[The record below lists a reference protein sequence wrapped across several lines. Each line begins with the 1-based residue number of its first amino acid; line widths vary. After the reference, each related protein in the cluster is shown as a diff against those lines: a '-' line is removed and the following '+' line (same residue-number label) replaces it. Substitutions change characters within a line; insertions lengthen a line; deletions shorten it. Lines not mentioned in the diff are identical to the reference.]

1 MFLRKT
7 RRKVPL
13 KPPHLRPPPPSS
25 YRKLPLY
32 LTLTLCL
39 IALIIFPL
47 AILPVASAKSTVSN
61 EPAPG
66 EPIIGI
72 DLGTTFSCVGVMKDG
87 KVDIIAND
95 QGSRITPS
103 YVAWTKEGE
112 RLVGEGAKN
121 QFASNPRNTIF
132 DIKRLIGRSFSDKGV
147 QEDAKHMPFTVKKS
161 GTTGGPV
168 VEVDVSGQGD
178 MKTFTP
184 EEISAMVLGKMKE
197 VAEGFLGVPVK
208 HAVVT
213 VPAYFSDK
221 QRQATKDAGLI
232 AGLNIVRVINE
243 PTAAAL
249 AYGID
254 KVDGERT
261 ILVYDLGGGTF
272 DVSLLQLED
281 GVFEVL
287 STAGDTRLGGEDFD
301 NKVIKHLATQF
312 SKANGGADVTN
323 DVKAMGKLKR
333 EAEKAKRTLSSQMSA
348 RVEIEGLHKG
358 LDFEYTLT
366 RANFEKLNMAMFK
379 KTLKTV
385 EQALK
390 DAKVDKKDV
399 TDIVMV
405 GGSTRIPKIREL
417 VEAYFGKKVS
427 LGVNPDEAVAHGA
440 ALQGGIIAG
449 EEFMITNAIL
459 DITPLTLGIET
470 TGGVMTKLILR
481 NTAIPTKKSQ
491 IFSTAADNQNVVQIK
506 VYEGERALTKDNN
519 LLGKF
524 ELTGIPPAPR
534 GVPQIEVSF
543 TIDVNGILEV
553 TAHDKGTGK
562 AESVTITNDRGRLS
576 AEEIER
582 LILEA
587 EGYAEKDKEI
597 RERIEARNGL
607 ENYAFSLKNQVN
619 DEQGMGGR
627 IDGDD
632 KDTIM
637 DALSEA
643 MGWLDENAATATAE
657 DFEEQKERLS
667 NVAYPITSK
676 LYAESGGSGAGY
688 DDEPDIHDEL

>member
-1 MFLRKT
+1 MFLRRTRKKT
-7 RRKVPL
+7 PL
-13 KPPHLRPPPPSS
+13 KPPHLRPPPNRHS
-25 YRKLPLY
+25 YHKLPLY

-39 IALIIFPL
+39 LALLIFPL
-47 AILPVASAKSTVSN
+47 AILPVASAQSVPTDT

-72 DLGTTFSCVGVMKDG
+72 DLGTTYSCVGVMKDG
-87 KVDIIAND
+87 KVEIIAND
-95 QGSRITPS
+95 QGHRITPS
-103 YVAWTKEGE
+103 YVGWTKEGE
-112 RLVGEGAKN
+112 RVVGDAAKN
-121 QFASNPRNTIF
+121 QFVGNVRNTVF
-132 DIKRLIGRSFSDKGV
+132 DIKRLIGRSWADKGV
-147 QEDAKHMPFTVKKS
+147 QEDVKHMPF
-161 GTTGGPV
+161 
-168 VEVDVSGQGD
+168 
-178 MKTFTP
+178 
-184 EEISAMVLGKMKE
+184 
-197 VAEGFLGVPVK
+197 
-208 HAVVT
+208 AVVKS
-213 VPAYFSDK
+213 AYFNDK

-232 AGLNIVRVINE
+232 AGLNIVRVVNE

-254 KVDGERT
+254 KLDGERT

-272 DVSLLQLED
+272 DVSLLNLED

-287 STAGDTRLGGEDFD
+287 ATAGNTRLGGEDFD
-301 NKVIKHLATQF
+301 NKIIKHLASQF
-312 SKANGGADVTN
+312 SKTNDGVDVTS

-366 RANFEKLNMAMFK
+366 RAKFEELNMVMFK

-385 EQALK
+385 EQVLK

-399 TDIVMV
+399 SDIVMV

-417 VEAYFGKKVS
+417 VEGYFGKKVS
-427 LGVNPDEAVAHGA
+427 QGINPDEAVAHGA
-440 ALQGGIIAG
+440 ALQAGIIAG
-449 EEFMITNAIL
+449 DETMHRIGLL
-459 DITPLTLGIET
+459 DINPLTLGIET
-470 TGGVMTKLILR
+470 TGGVMTKLIPR
-481 NTAIPTKKSQ
+481 NSLIPTRKSQ
-491 IFSTAADNQNVVQIK
+491 IFSTAADNQPVVQIK

-543 TIDVNGILEV
+543 TVDVNGILEV

-562 AESVTITNDRGRLS
+562 QETITITNDKGRLS
-576 AEEIER
+576 VEEIER
-582 LILEA
+582 MIMEA
-587 EGYAEKDKEI
+587 EEYAEKDKEI
-597 RERIEARNGL
+597 RERIEARNSL
-607 ENYAFSLKNQVN
+607 ENYAFSLKNQVS
-619 DEQGMGGR
+619 DEKGMGGK

-637 DALSEA
+637 DAVNEA
-643 MGWLDENAATATAE
+643 MSWLEKNAATATAE

-676 LYAESGGSGAGY
+676 LYTESNGGSAGN